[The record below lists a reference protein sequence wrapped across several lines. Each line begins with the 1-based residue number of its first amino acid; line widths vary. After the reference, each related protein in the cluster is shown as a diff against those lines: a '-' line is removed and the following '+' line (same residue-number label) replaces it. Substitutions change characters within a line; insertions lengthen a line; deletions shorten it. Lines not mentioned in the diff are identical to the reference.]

1 MSCCAGSWEV
11 QNQRVDRLVV
21 SVEGLC
27 AGLRM
32 AALWLCASALPAV
45 GGCGDSTFSCILLF

>member
-1 MSCCAGSWEV
+1 MDIAAWWATVHGV
-11 QNQRVDRLVV
+11 AVV